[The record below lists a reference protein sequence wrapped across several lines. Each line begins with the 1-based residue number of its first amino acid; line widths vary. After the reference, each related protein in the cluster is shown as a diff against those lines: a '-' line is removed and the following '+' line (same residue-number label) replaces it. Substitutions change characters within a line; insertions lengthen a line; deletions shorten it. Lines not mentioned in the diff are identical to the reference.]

1 MIAEERRRKLLHE
14 LRKSG
19 ALSIAEAS
27 ARLRVSRMTVHRDL
41 DELGNAGLLRKVHGG
56 AVALPL
62 RTPGAQ
68 RAARPFS
75 ERAPAAAAAKRQIAK
90 HLAKL
95 LAGAHNLVLDASST
109 VFPLAQEL
117 HPPSGSSLFILTN
130 GIPLFQEL
138 RRRNAGFRLALS
150 GGEPHPRTESLVG
163 PLAIQSV
170 EGLRFDF
177 AVVSA
182 VGLME
187 DEGAIYDATPEGVAV
202 KQAFL
207 SRAHKKVLALVRSK
221 LNVLAPYLL
230 GRLSEFDAW
239 VTEDGVREVRAT
251 RAKSARGARPGALT
265 NNIIS

>member
-1 MIAEERRRKLLHE
+1 MIAEERRQKLLQE
-14 LRKSG
+14 LHKSG
-19 ALSIAEAS
+19 TLSIAEAS

-41 DELGNAGLLRKVHGG
+41 DELCASGLLRKVHGG

-62 RTPGAQ
+62 RAPAAE

-75 ERAPAAAAAKRQIAK
+75 ERAPTAAAAKRQIAK
-90 HLAKL
+90 HLSKL
-95 LAGAHNLVLDASST
+95 LAGARNLALDASST

-117 HPPSGSSLFILTN
+117 EAPSGGSLFVLTN

-138 RRRNAGFRLALS
+138 RRRNAGFRVALS

-163 PLAIQSV
+163 PLAVQSV
-170 EGLRFDF
+170 AGLRFDF

-182 VGLME
+182 VGLLE

-207 SRAHKKVLALVRSK
+207 SRAHKKVLALDRSK
-221 LNVLAPYLL
+221 LNLLAPYLL
-230 GRLSEFDAW
+230 GRLSEFDVW
-239 VTEDGVREVRAT
+239 VTEDGAREVRPGSRKERG
-251 RAKSARGARPGALT
+251 RAVAPTG
-265 NNIIS
+265 